1 MKLVNYDPTQKLNTI
16 QGGTQAAG
24 NEMAYGGNQQ
34 GLSNLGKAIS
44 DLGSTMLQIQKQK
57 ELVDVVNAANEYTEA
72 MNQAMYDPDNG
83 LMNRKGENALN
94 IPTDYSE
101 IESVK
106 RNEIMRKYGF
116 KMTDSI
122 NAFNKVVDNDRTN
135 TINTINRYVRGQY
148 EDSAMKALNMNIQNI
163 ANNGVVNSNPDSFG
177 QTMQQISGSVH
188 AQLANLG
195 YDDNTINLQVKKA
208 QQDTAVTMIEKNLS
222 DDDLDGANKM
232 INAAAGSG
240 LIDEKEIMGYRQK
253 VRKASMVLATG
264 NEKTI
269 RDVIGEFDPY
279 DPDLLNKV
287 TNKLFESG
295 FGKVAGSTGNITVD
309 SLKAAIMGQ
318 ESGGNA
324 NAVNSRTGAYGLF
337 QIMPDNWDSWSTEAG
352 IPGADMSDPEAQKK
366 VAAFKMG
373 QYAERF
379 GVDGAIVAWYAG
391 EANGQRWKDGA
402 PDAIGDSGEH
412 YSWDAKQGNGD
423 EPSIR
428 EYLESVKGR
437 LGSGTHEETPVEA
450 QQRKEMIQR
459 NVATQLQQIA
469 HSRAVALENQ
479 KAEVEQ
485 MVAADAKNG
494 GTDVTA
500 LKIRQDYAATH
511 PEYARAMQ
519 GQLNQ
524 AQIAVNK
531 AAAKA
536 LQAKEVNVL
545 GVKTAIANGQFKS
558 MDDLNDFIGQM
569 GVYFNPQQLSQINN
583 EFDEYANGTGK
594 YSPNMKGMKSSIESL
609 AGRKIDGVEWQGVST
624 AVYPKVQE
632 FREKNGYDPSPAQLA
647 QWGAEEVAQQAIAST
662 KTGEFW
668 GAGKIANFF
677 GGKGSAVTYTNAQLA
692 ANGMYG
698 LYNTTG
704 DDGQPY
710 YVYKDSSGDTH
721 TITPEELAERLGQ

>member
-135 TINTINRYVRGQY
+135 TINIINRYVRGQY

-269 RDVIGEFDPY
+269 RNVIGEFDPY

-402 PDAIGDSGEH
+402 PDAIGDSGGH

-524 AQIAVNK
+524 AQISVNK

-536 LQAKEVNVL
+536 VQAKEVNVL
-545 GVKTAIANGQFKS
+545 GVNTAIANGQFKS

-569 GVYFNPQQLSQINN
+569 GVYFNPQQLAQINK

-632 FREKNGYDPSPAQLA
+632 FREKNGYDPSPAQMA

>member
-402 PDAIGDSGEH
+402 PDAIGDSGGH

-524 AQIAVNK
+524 AQISVNK

-545 GVKTAIANGQFKS
+545 GVNTAIANGQFKS

-569 GVYFNPQQLSQINN
+569 GVYFNPQQLAQINK

-632 FREKNGYDPSPAQLA
+632 FREKNGYDPSPAQMA

>member
-1 MKLVNYDPTQKLNTI
+1 M
-16 QGGTQAAG
+16 
-24 NEMAYGGNQQ
+24 
-34 GLSNLGKAIS
+34 
-44 DLGSTMLQIQKQK
+44 
-57 ELVDVVNAANEYTEA
+57 
-72 MNQAMYDPDNG
+72 
-83 LMNRKGENALN
+83 
-94 IPTDYSE
+94 
-101 IESVK
+101 
-106 RNEIMRKYGF
+106 
-116 KMTDSI
+116 
-122 NAFNKVVDNDRTN
+122 
-135 TINTINRYVRGQY
+135 
-148 EDSAMKALNMNIQNI
+148 
-163 ANNGVVNSNPDSFG
+163 
-177 QTMQQISGSVH
+177 
-188 AQLANLG
+188 
-195 YDDNTINLQVKKA
+195 
-208 QQDTAVTMIEKNLS
+208 
-222 DDDLDGANKM
+222 
-232 INAAAGSG
+232 
-240 LIDEKEIMGYRQK
+240 
-253 VRKASMVLATG
+253 
-264 NEKTI
+264 
-269 RDVIGEFDPY
+269 
-279 DPDLLNKV
+279 
-287 TNKLFESG
+287 
-295 FGKVAGSTGNITVD
+295 
-309 SLKAAIMGQ
+309 
-318 ESGGNA
+318 
-324 NAVNSRTGAYGLF
+324 
-337 QIMPDNWDSWSTEAG
+337 
-352 IPGADMSDPEAQKK
+352 DPEAQKK
-366 VAAFKMG
+366 VAAFKLG
-373 QYAERF
+373 EYAQKY
-379 GVDGAIVAWYAG
+379 GVEGAFAAWYAG
-391 EANGQRWKDGA
+391 PVNGQRWKDGA
-402 PDAIGDSGEH
+402 PDAIDSDGNH
-412 YSWDAKQGNGD
+412 YSWDAPQGNGD
-423 EPSIR
+423 EPSVRQYIQ
-428 EYLESVKGR
+428 EVKSR
-437 LGSGTHEETPVEA
+437 LFNGQAQAETPAQA

-536 LQAKEVNVL
+536 SQAKEVNVL

-558 MDDLNDFIGQM
+558 IDDLNDFIGQM
-569 GVYFNPQQLSQINN
+569 GVYFNPQQLSQINK

-609 AGRKIDGVEWQGVST
+609 AGRKIDGVEWQGVSA

-632 FREKNGYDPSPAQLA
+632 FREKNGYDPSPAQMA

-668 GAGKIANFF
+668 GAGKMANFF
-677 GGKGSAVTYTNAQLA
+677 GGKGSAVKYTNAQLA